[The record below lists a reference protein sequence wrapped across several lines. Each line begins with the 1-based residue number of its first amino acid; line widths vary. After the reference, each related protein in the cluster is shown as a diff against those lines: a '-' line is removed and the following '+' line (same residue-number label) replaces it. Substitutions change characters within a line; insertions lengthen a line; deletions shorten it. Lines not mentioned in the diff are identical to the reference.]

1 MKSFYPSS
9 SNLLSRSTGSKN
21 QLSEV
26 EHQRFRQNLTKHL
39 QAHIS
44 HSKILQEDESADFMR
59 LVDTYAVSCCLIG
72 SMVSSLD
79 RLFMIVFD
87 ISSNAHQS

>member
-1 MKSFYPSS
+1 MKSFHTSS
-9 SNLLSRSTGSKN
+9 SNLSRSQSSKN

-44 HSKILQEDESADFMR
+44 HSKILQEDESADFMK
-59 LVDTYAVSCCLIG
+59 LVDTYAVSCVC
-72 SMVSSLD
+72 
-79 RLFMIVFD
+79 FF
-87 ISSNAHQS
+87 ISSSVF